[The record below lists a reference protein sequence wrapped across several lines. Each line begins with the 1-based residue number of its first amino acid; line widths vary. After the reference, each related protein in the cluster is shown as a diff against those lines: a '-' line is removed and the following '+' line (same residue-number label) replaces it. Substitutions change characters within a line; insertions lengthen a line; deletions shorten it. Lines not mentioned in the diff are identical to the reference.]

1 LFQIITIKNKNGL
14 NQLEKGNAA
23 SFQKTWNL
31 LNDEKNLKK
40 YFLPLETILIKS
52 FLKSQLTFNSIIHT
66 NVTNKRSKVTN
77 KQKVLL
83 TSDMPFFSLA
93 S

>member
-1 LFQIITIKNKNGL
+1 MMRKIKLFVS
-14 NQLEKGNAA
+14 GNN
-23 SFQKTWNL
+23 SYVEPWGK
-31 LNDEKNLKK
+31 
-40 YFLPLETILIKS
+40 P
-52 FLKSQLTFNSIIHT
+52 LTFNSIIQS

-83 TSDMPFFSLA
+83 TSDIPFFSLP

>member
-1 LFQIITIKNKNGL
+1 MTVQNKKSQ
-14 NQLEKGNAA
+14 NQLEKSNITPFGKKN
-23 SFQKTWNL
+23 S
-31 LNDEKNLKK
+31 LNEMEMMRKMRKLFFVCENNSYIQSWEK
-40 YFLPLETILIKS
+40 P
-52 FLKSQLTFNSIIHT
+52 LTFNSIIQS

-83 TSDMPFFSLA
+83 TSDMPFFSLP